1 MVQSSLWFQPF
12 VTRFVFIPVG
22 EGIIPCQ
29 PSVSSWTGP
38 LQDQYPIKSAV
49 IYCHIDLQQLNK
61 GEHL

>member
-1 MVQSSLWFQPF
+1 MVQSLLWFQ
-12 VTRFVFIPVG
+12 TRFVFIPDG

-29 PSVSSWTGP
+29 LSVSSWPGL
-38 LQDQYPIKSAV
+38 LQDQYPNQSAV